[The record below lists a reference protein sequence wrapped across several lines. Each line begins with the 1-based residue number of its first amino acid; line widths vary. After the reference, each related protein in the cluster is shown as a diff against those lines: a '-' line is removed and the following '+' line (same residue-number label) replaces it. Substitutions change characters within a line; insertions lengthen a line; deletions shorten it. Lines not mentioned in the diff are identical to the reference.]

1 MREVEYLIASR
12 AHILALGQAHCVL
25 DGVGGAVINGLLALG
40 HIVVILL
47 ERLLA
52 LLGGV
57 EYQKIL
63 EEVGV
68 SAVFVAHSAL
78 DVDAEVLPE
87 LLVLGTVVLHHL
99 LKLAL
104 YLLFKVLTDDLELA
118 VVLKYLTGDIQ
129 AQVGGIDNAAHK
141 VEVIV
146 H

>member
-1 MREVEYLIASR
+1 MLY
-12 AHILALGQAHCVL
+12 
-25 DGVGGAVINGLLALG
+25 GVGGAVVYRLLALG
-40 HIVVILL
+40 HILVVLL
-47 ERLLA
+47 ESLLG

-57 EYQKIL
+57 EDEQVL

-68 SAVFVAHSAL
+68 SAVFVANAAL
-78 DVDAEVLPE
+78 DVDAEVFPE